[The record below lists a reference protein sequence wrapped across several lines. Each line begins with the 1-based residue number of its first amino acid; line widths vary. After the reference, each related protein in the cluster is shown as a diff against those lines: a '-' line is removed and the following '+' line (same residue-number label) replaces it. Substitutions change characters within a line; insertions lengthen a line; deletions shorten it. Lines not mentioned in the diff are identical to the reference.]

1 MSRSRGFCFCRRAQR
16 GVAYKKPEGA
26 CAKRGHLVIFEMV
39 PKSTNGIL
47 LREIAAKRW
56 VWQKILEN
64 LTPPNFGV
72 GYNFA

>member
-1 MSRSRGFCFCRRAQR
+1 MRHRAQR

-26 CAKRGHLVIFEMV
+26 CAEMGYLVSFEELS
-39 PKSTNGIL
+39 KSGNGIL
-47 LREIAAKRW
+47 LREIVAVRW
-56 VWQKILEN
+56 AQQKILEN